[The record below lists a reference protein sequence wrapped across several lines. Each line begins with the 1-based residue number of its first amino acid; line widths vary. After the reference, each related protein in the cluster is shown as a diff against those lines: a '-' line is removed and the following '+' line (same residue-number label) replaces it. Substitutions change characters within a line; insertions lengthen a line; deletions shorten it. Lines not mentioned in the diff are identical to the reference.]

1 MALRFVSRIFLALL
15 TVIVFLSCHSAPA
28 DEPSSK
34 GDAVINIP
42 RPDEHDLVQDR
53 AHLLTE
59 RDEREIRVTTDLLT
73 TDMAI
78 PIVVVTIESMK
89 DYSPFKLRIETFAN
103 LLFDQWQIGAAEI
116 DGQEWNRGILLLVSK
131 GDRKARIELGA
142 GWRRDQD
149 RQCQRIMQ
157 DKIVPHFKRNDYSGG
172 ILAGVKALDALARQ
186 QAKANPAADSGKLP
200 QAAPPA
206 VVPPQNVPQHLI
218 PPGKPP
224 QASRPVPQFPPQYP
238 RAWQQPVVQP
248 RGATNWI
255 AIVILFF
262 VGAIVVI
269 AMSKAISSAS
279 GAPGTRPRRFR
290 PRHVT
295 GGGGSWWG
303 GPFGWQNWAMY
314 EMSRHNWQQDNSMP
328 QHTTHH
334 FSDSG
339 ISHGGGF
346 SHGGSIDT
354 SSSSHSSF
362 DGGSSGGGGATGS
375 W

>member
-1 MALRFVSRIFLALL
+1 MALRFVSRIFLTLL
-15 TVIVFLSCHSAPA
+15 TVIAVLSCHSARA

-34 GDAVINIP
+34 DDAVINIP
-42 RPDEHDLVQDR
+42 RPDEHELVQDL
-53 AHLLTE
+53 AHLLSP
-59 RDEREIRVTTDLLT
+59 RDEQQIKTITTRLAADK
-73 TDMAI
+73 AV

-89 DYSPFKLRIETFAN
+89 DHSPFKLRIETFAN

-142 GWRRDQD
+142 GWRREQD

-157 DKIVPHFKRNDYSGG
+157 DQIVPHFKRNDYSGG
-172 ILAGVKALDALARQ
+172 ILAGVKALDAMARQ
-186 QAKANPAADSGKLP
+186 QAKANAAADPEKLP
-200 QAAPPA
+200 QDAPPA

-218 PPGKPP
+218 PPGAAP
-224 QASRPVPQFPPQYP
+224 QANRPVPQFPPQFP
-238 RAWQQPVVQP
+238 RAWQHPVVQP

-255 AIVILFF
+255 AIIVLFV

-295 GGGGSWWG
+295 GGDGSWWG

-339 ISHGGGF
+339 M